1 MINLIL
7 LFIIYGLLGWIVEVC
22 YVRIGSGHWYNR
34 GFLHMPFLPIYA
46 FGALLITLSLQN
58 FNNPLLVYIFGVL
71 VTSILEYFT
80 SFVMERLFHTRW
92 WDYSSYRFNINGR
105 ICLKNSLLFGI
116 LSLFVIYGL
125 NPVFSTAIDSV
136 PLSIKSIIADVFI
149 ALLMIDLAYTLR
161 NVSNMPIRDI
171 RIISGKV
178 KAYRDGKLRS
188 LDDFLE
194 ELDEY
199 RHNSIGFR
207 DDLKDYTRKL
217 NEKHDIHNILI
228 TILGIVLIGGLIIKN
243 IIALELI
250 AIIVII
256 VVALYVYN
264 RTHKKKN

>member
-7 LFIIYGLLGWIVEVC
+7 LFIIYGFLGWIVEVC

-46 FGALLITLSLQN
+46 FGALLITLSLQS
-58 FNNPLLVYIFGVL
+58 FSNPIFVYIFGVL
-71 VTSILEYFT
+71 VTSVLEYFT

-92 WDYSSYRFNINGR
+92 WDYSSYKFNINGR

-125 NPVFSTAIDSV
+125 NPPFTAAINTIPV
-136 PLSIKSIIADVFI
+136 YTKTIIADLFN
-149 ALLMIDLAYTLR
+149 ALLMIDLAYTLH

-199 RHNSIGFR
+199 RHNSVNLR
-207 DDLKDYTRKL
+207 EDLKDYTRKL
-217 NEKHDIHNILI
+217 NEKHDIHN
-228 TILGIVLIGGLIIKN
+228 VLIVILTIVFIGGIIINN

-250 AIIVII
+250 AIIII
-256 VVALYVYN
+256 IGIALYTYN
-264 RTHKKKN
+264 RTHNKKS